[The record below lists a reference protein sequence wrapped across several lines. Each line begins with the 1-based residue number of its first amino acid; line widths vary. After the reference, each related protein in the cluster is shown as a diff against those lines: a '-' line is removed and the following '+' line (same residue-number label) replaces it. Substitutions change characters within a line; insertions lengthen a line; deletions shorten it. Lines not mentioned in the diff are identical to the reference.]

1 MAQNGATPASA
12 TDGSHNAAGQPDT
25 PMEVLTDLLSKALQ
39 CDDKEEIRN
48 LTKQAHSIAAGLD
61 PYLDSVCTPPSQ
73 ACQDLIQASLTAD
86 WNGIFEEGKTKYRQ
100 KAECC
105 AGALEGRYIAT
116 LCQLSRAKTVLEVGM
131 FTGTTT
137 MAVAEVLPADGK
149 VYALELESYLDS
161 FAAPHFKKAG
171 VSDKIEVVVGSADES
186 IKKLAA
192 RGVRFDLAFL
202 DADKGGYLG
211 YYNQLLD
218 NNLILPGGAIIADNT
233 LMKGRPYCKGS
244 TKDDLADAIY
254 EFNKAV
260 HSDSRVDVI
269 ATPIRDGVSIIM
281 RKQVK
286 DGDDVHRSLGHHN
299 ILERFKLNGQAALVT
314 GGAQGIGRAFAH
326 ALGEAGAAVAV
337 VDINA
342 SKAEEVRDELRRK
355 GIRSVAIT
363 ADITKADA
371 CNKMVESVIAEL
383 GSLDIAINNAGMNRN
398 HAAEDCSEDDW
409 DMTFALNTKATFLC
423 CQAEGRHMLKQGR
436 GKIINTASMA
446 SLLVPHPQKQIAYN
460 ASKSAVVKMTQ
471 TLGCEWAERGVNV
484 NCISPGIVNTKLIS
498 ESKELQPLVSEWVD
512 HQIPARC
519 LAEVTDLQTA
529 IVFMASSA
537 SNYMVGHNLVIE
549 GGQSLW

>member
-1 MAQNGATPASA
+1 MVSDGATPASA
-12 TDGSHNAAGQPDT
+12 TAGSHNAAGQPDT

-39 CDDKEEIRN
+39 CDDLAEVKK
-48 LTKQAHSIAAGLD
+48 LTQQAYNIAAGLD

-73 ACQDLIQASLTAD
+73 ACQDLIQASVTAN
-86 WNGIFEEGKTKYRQ
+86 WNAIFEEGKTKYRQ

-149 VYALELESYLDS
+149 VYALELEGFLES
-161 FAAPHFKKAG
+161 FAAPHFQKAG
-171 VSDKIEVVVGSADES
+171 VSEKVEVVVGSADES

-218 NNLILPGGAIIADNT
+218 NNLIVPGGAIIADNT
-233 LMKGRPYCKGS
+233 LMKGRPYCGE
-244 TKDDLADAIY
+244 KDDLADAIY
-254 EFNKAV
+254 KFNKAV
-260 HSDSRVDVI
+260 HSDPRVDVV
-269 ATPIRDGVSIIM
+269 ATPIRDGVSIIL
-281 RKQVK
+281 RKQVQ
-286 DGDDVHRSLGHHN
+286 DGDDVNRSLGHHS
-299 ILERFKLNGQAALVT
+299 IFQRFKLNGQAALVT

-342 SKAEEVRDELRRK
+342 SKAKEVRDELHRK

-363 ADITKADA
+363 ADITKASSCDA
-371 CNKMVESVIAEL
+371 MVQEVIKEL
-383 GSLDIAINNAGMNRN
+383 GSLDIAINNAGINRN
-398 HAAEDCSEDDW
+398 HAAEECSEDDW
-409 DMTFALNTKATFLC
+409 DVTFNLNTKATFLC